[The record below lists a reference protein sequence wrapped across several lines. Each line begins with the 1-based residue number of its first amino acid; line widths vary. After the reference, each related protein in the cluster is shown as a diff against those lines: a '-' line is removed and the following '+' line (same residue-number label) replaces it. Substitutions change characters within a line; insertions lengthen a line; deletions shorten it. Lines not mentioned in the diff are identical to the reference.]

1 MPALPYTAIVS
12 GGNTGIGAAIAR
24 GFLADGYDVISL
36 SRRKPDWSHPR
47 FISHE
52 VDLLDAAATRQVAS
66 EIAANVP
73 ITHVVHNA
81 GAIRAKLLEEVA
93 DEDVGAL
100 AQLHFGAG
108 IALAQA
114 ALPSMKLASFGR
126 IVLLSSRAALGAA
139 TRTVYSATKAGIIG
153 MARTWALELAPYGIT
168 VNVVAPGPIADTEM
182 FESVMSPESERA
194 KKLAQSI
201 PLGRLGK
208 SADVARAVTFF
219 SSPDADFITGQT
231 LYVCG
236 GASIGSIS
244 I

>member
-1 MPALPYTAIVS
+1 M
-12 GGNTGIGAAIAR
+12 AA
-24 GFLADGYDVISL
+24 
-36 SRRKPDWSHPR
+36 
-47 FISHE
+47 
-52 VDLLDAAATRQVAS
+52 
-66 EIAANVP
+66 EIAAKVA

-100 AQLHFGAG
+100 AQLHFGAA

-114 ALPSMKLASFGR
+114 ALPGMKQARFGR

-153 MARTWALELAPYGIT
+153 MARTWALELAPFGIT
-168 VNVVAPGPIADTEM
+168 VNVVAPGPIGDTEM

-208 SADVARAVTFF
+208 SADVARAVSFF

>member
-1 MPALPYTAIVS
+1 MSVVHHTAIVS

-24 GFLADGYDVISL
+24 GLLAEGYDVISL
-36 SRRKPDWSHPR
+36 SRRKPEWSHPKLSSR
-47 FISHE
+47 E
-52 VDLLDAAATRQVAS
+52 VDLLDAAATRQAAN
-66 EIAANVP
+66 EIAAKVA

-81 GAIRAKLLEEVA
+81 GAIRAKLLEEVV

-100 AQLHFGAG
+100 AQLHFGAA

-114 ALPSMKLASFGR
+114 ALPGMKQARFGR

-153 MARTWALELAPYGIT
+153 MARTWALELAPFGIT
-168 VNVVAPGPIADTEM
+168 VNVVAPGPIGDTEM

-208 SADVARAVTFF
+208 SADVARAVSFF